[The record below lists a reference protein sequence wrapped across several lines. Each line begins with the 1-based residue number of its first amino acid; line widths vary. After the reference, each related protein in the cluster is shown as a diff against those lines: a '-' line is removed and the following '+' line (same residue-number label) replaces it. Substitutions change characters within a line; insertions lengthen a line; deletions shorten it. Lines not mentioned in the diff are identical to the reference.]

1 MAPLTYYVKCV
12 NILKYFLLNK
22 VLCSS
27 VFIVLANILNQ
38 HKILYGH
45 YTTSVDLYVHLLT
58 RFCYGLDL
66 SLILTFI

>member
-22 VLCSS
+22 VLCT
-27 VFIVLANILNQ
+27 VFIVLANISNQ
-38 HKILYGH
+38 HIILYGQC
-45 YTTSVDLYVHLLT
+45 TTSVDLYVLLLT